1 MIASP
6 LKEEEETIGMTT
18 RAMHDASSAANPKSS
33 PRSHANLNV
42 SFSHVQLYVDRVE
55 DIEVYKEL
63 ERSLNEY
70 AAKRSSSEQETAS
83 ATGESIDERRKLW
96 ESLTTSRGTQE
107 KTLFIPQN
115 RDVVKQ
121 LIVGFGFRVTG
132 YRFPDQQDNN
142 DNDDNNKANT
152 RSLLITSRDS
162 SGVQIIVTANT
173 KNGEEDSPL
182 VDDHHLHFDGGKS

>member
-1 MIASP
+1 MVAST
-6 LKEEEETIGMTT
+6 LKEKEEEEETIGMTT
-18 RAMHDASSAANPKSS
+18 RAMHDTSSPANAKSS
-33 PRSHANLNV
+33 HRSHATLNV

-63 ERSLNEY
+63 ERYLNEY
-70 AAKRSSSEQETAS
+70 ATKQPSLEQGA
-83 ATGESIDERRKLW
+83 ESITERRKLW
-96 ESLTTSRGTQE
+96 DSLATTSRGTQE

-132 YRFPDQQDNN
+132 YRFPNQQD
-142 DNDDNNKANT
+142 DNDDSNKVNT

-173 KNGEEDSPL
+173 TNGEEDSPF
-182 VDDHHLHFDGGKS
+182 VDDQYLHFDGGKL